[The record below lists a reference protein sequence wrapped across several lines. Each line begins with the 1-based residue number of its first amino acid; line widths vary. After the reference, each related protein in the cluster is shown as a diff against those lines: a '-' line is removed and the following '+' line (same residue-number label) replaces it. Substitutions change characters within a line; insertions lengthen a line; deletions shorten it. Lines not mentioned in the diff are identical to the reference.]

1 MSSPTFTV
9 VSEAGGT
16 HALCIPPAHIR
27 QQYAGSLY
35 LWSAPLSTDSE
46 VKLQGSGDQHIE
58 KFAATTGFTRHKVWT
73 DFGDFFIQFY
83 IFLQIQGAGAKFNV
97 LWLDSDHVVTIL
109 SSTRNLVEGYKTVY
123 LCHLDSYTVTV
134 CNGYLV
140 SSHLVTEQLPTR
152 CLVDR
157 FLHRPHG
164 SGYLITCVSNVV
176 TVQ

>member
-1 MSSPTFTV
+1 MLTTLPSEKKWIRRCDVWSRTKSTSRSLGAARGVQWTFSIHSAYLRKSQSENKKLSWSVRIHNKTPHV
-9 VSEAGGT
+9 VT
-16 HALCIPPAHIR
+16 
-27 QQYAGSLY
+27 
-35 LWSAPLSTDSE
+35 
-46 VKLQGSGDQHIE
+46 
-58 KFAATTGFTRHKVWT
+58 
-73 DFGDFFIQFY
+73 
-83 IFLQIQGAGAKFNV
+83 V
-97 LWLDSDHVVTIL
+97 LWLDSDDVVTIL

-140 SSHLVTEQLPTR
+140 SSHKVTVQLPTR

-164 SGYLITCVSNVV
+164 SGYLITCVPDVV